1 MSSPD
6 DPAASA
12 VGLAPDRTL
21 PGPGAS
27 ASSAAA
33 HASAAHRPA
42 AHSLGQQLAHA
53 AATASDRAVELTLA
67 PEELGKV
74 RMTLHAAEGSI
85 TVAVQADRP
94 DTLDL
99 MRRNIDSLARDF
111 RDLGYADVS
120 FSFGD
125 QSERRQANAEP
136 AAPPPET
143 QGGEPPARFQT
154 ASLALQPQ
162 LRDATQGLDLR
173 I

>member
-1 MSSPD
+1 M
-6 DPAASA
+6 
-12 VGLAPDRTL
+12 
-21 PGPGAS
+21 
-27 ASSAAA
+27 
-33 HASAAHRPA
+33 
-42 AHSLGQQLAHA
+42 
-53 AATASDRAVELTLA
+53 VEITLA

-74 RMTLHAAEGSI
+74 RMTLHAADGGI

-111 RDLGYADVS
+111 RDLGYADIS

-125 QSERRQANAEP
+125 QSEHRQTHSEP
-136 AAPPPET
+136 APFTPESRESET
-143 QGGEPPARFQT
+143 PVRFQS